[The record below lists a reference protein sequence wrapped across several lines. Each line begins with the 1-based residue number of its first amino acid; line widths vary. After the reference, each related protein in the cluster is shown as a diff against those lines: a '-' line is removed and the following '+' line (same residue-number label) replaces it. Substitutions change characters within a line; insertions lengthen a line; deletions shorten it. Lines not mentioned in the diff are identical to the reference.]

1 MPVLHSTVL
10 ALHLV
15 HSVSS
20 RKLCPFQ
27 QRAAVKVFAGPRAG
41 LRNKYSECREIIR
54 LAEGS
59 AMLQEMLATRQN
71 GRGHCV
77 SLAFFS
83 TALDEFAA
91 LGVQVLQVSCI
102 VAEVPV
108 AVTANGCDCISAPQQ
123 SEFGNSKARSR
134 TRRSSRS
141 ISRSPFWWTAAL
153 LFQDSTVPAGVRVER
168 VKANLDMICVG
179 KFGGMISC
187 NQMPQESA
195 RRSTP

>member
-1 MPVLHSTVL
+1 MRGHEQACGKNIL
-10 ALHLV
+10 
-15 HSVSS
+15 SVERSSGS
-20 RKLCPFQ
+20 RK
-27 QRAAVKVFAGPRAG
+27 AAVC
-41 LRNKYSECREIIR
+41 CRKCWPP
-54 LAEGS
+54 AK
-59 AMLQEMLATRQN
+59 N

-77 SLAFFS
+77 CLAFFS

-102 VAEVPV
+102 VAEGPV

-134 TRRSSRS
+134 TCRSSRS

-153 LFQDSTVPAGVRVER
+153 LSQDSTVPAGVRVER
-168 VKANLDMICVG
+168 VKANLDMTCVG
-179 KFGGMISC
+179 KFGGMSSC

-195 RRSTP
+195 RRSPP